1 MLADWGVR
9 KVLDNTWEKEKW
21 RKKKEKFQIK
31 TLKSFP
37 SLYELFR
44 ERTTWWIV
52 ILQSQGDT
60 NKVEEEAPHL
70 DSLSL
75 SPSSSLSSSYL
86 QWFPSFDG
94 MGIRELE
101 IYCKPGKFHIRQT
114 NKINHLRQIILI
126 NPPFCWNTPSPFF
139 PLVVGQSQL
148 FLTQSSSPPS
158 SSPSPPWWWCLFSSF
173 WFHLTISTK

>member
-44 ERTTWWIV
+44 ERTTWWVV

-75 SPSSSLSSSYL
+75 
-86 QWFPSFDG
+86 Q
-94 MGIRELE
+94 LE

-148 FLTQSSSPPS
+148 SLTQSSSSPS